1 MDLREKKK
9 EYNKLYRQNN
19 LEKLKLYGAEYN
31 RINCE
36 KIKQYKQIN
45 AAKYNAYLAEQIT
58 CNCKAV
64 IARGGFARHKRTNKH
79 IENMK
84 KMIDT

>member
-1 MDLREKKK
+1 MDPREKKK

-19 LEKLKLYGAEYN
+19 CEKLREYGKEYN
-31 RINCE
+31 RINSDKRRE
-36 KIKQYKQIN
+36 YYIDN
-45 AAKYNAYLAEQIT
+45 AAKLNQYLADKIT
-58 CNCKAV
+58 CECGSTIV
-64 IARGGFARHKRTNKH
+64 RGGFARHKRTNKH